1 MEILRLMVTN
11 LVTEMVILKGIY
23 WVKLRLMA
31 TNLGT
36 EMVTNWVTV
45 MVILMD
51 LNLVMVM
58 LLPTVVVHLHY
69 CLNPNK
75 YHHYP
80 D

>member
-51 LNLVMVM
+51 LNLVMVI
-58 LLPTVVVHLHY
+58 
-69 CLNPNK
+69 
-75 YHHYP
+75 
-80 D
+80 